1 MIGITSLICIL
12 FWKHWRVTQRHMDW
26 YQACLL
32 EHRLVCPSVGWSRAR
47 LTKPERSLA
56 KALEVMRAGE
66 AHIVSKGQTQHSVLG
81 SLSPVPVL
89 TTTFLDSPKG
99 WGGSRV
105 VQSR

>member
-1 MIGITSLICIL
+1 MGITSLAYIL

-32 EHRLVCPSVGWSRAR
+32 EHRLVCPSVDWSRAR

-56 KALEVMRAGE
+56 KALEVKRAGE
-66 AHIVSKGQTQHSVLG
+66 AHIDSEDQTQHSVLG

-89 TTTFLDSPKG
+89 TTTLLDSPKD
-99 WGGSRV
+99 WGGSWV